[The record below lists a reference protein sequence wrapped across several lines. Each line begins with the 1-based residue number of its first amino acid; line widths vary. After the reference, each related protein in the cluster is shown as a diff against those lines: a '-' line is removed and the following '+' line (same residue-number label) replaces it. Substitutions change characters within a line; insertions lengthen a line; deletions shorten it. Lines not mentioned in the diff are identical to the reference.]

1 MKIMKNAVAG
11 TMESS
16 DILVTVQ
23 PSEQGITIDL
33 TSTVEEQ
40 FGGQIRQVIREA
52 LEQLGVENAEV
63 TAVDKGALDCT
74 IRARVETAV
83 YRSLEDGQS
92 EVDWA
97 ALSWRS

>member
-40 FGGQIRQVIREA
+40 FGRQIRQVIRKA

-92 EVDWA
+92 EVDWE
-97 ALSWRS
+97 ALS

>member
-40 FGGQIRQVIREA
+40 FGRQIRQVICEA

-92 EVDWA
+92 EVDWE
-97 ALSWRS
+97 ALS

>member
-40 FGGQIRQVIREA
+40 FGRQIRRVICEV
-52 LEQLGVENAEV
+52 LEQLGVEDAEV
-63 TAVDKGALDCT
+63 IAVDKGALDCT

-83 YRSLEDGQS
+83 YRSVENGQS
-92 EVDWA
+92 EVDWE
-97 ALSWRS
+97 ALS